1 MYSVLDMNE
10 SYKRHD
16 SAIDQEVKMKTLK
29 LFSAI
34 LMFALFTV
42 FSVTGSAVAEKT
54 IKLHHLNKDDPFDNP
69 TGAMAT
75 VFKSLVEAGTNGSVL
90 VQTFPSGQLGKD
102 QDALQQV
109 KAGVIQ
115 AGIHSVGGFASVY
128 PLIGVLDVPFAFPNI
143 SKTYEVFDGPFGQK
157 LAADIEA
164 KTGLHVLGFGDSGG
178 FFHLTNSKRPIHTP
192 ADMAG
197 VKIRTMGLDT
207 HKAIITAMGGQPAA
221 ISWSEVYTA
230 LQTGVADGQMNPI
243 PIIAFAKFQEV
254 QKYLTLS
261 GHIFAPYVWVM
272 NDAFWNDLTDSEK
285 EVVSS
290 AAISAIVAGRGM
302 GRVIEAS
309 DRGLM
314 ELSKTME
321 VNTLTPA
328 EKEEFRKVAVP
339 EVKKLIS
346 EKFGAEGDEM
356 LNAFL
361 EAVN

>member
-1 MYSVLDMNE
+1 MKALKQLTIVLMLAVFAVV
-10 SYKRHD
+10 SITGT
-16 SAIDQEVKMKTLK
+16 AI
-29 LFSAI
+29 A
-34 LMFALFTV
+34 A
-42 FSVTGSAVAEKT
+42 KT
-54 IKLHHLNKDDPFDNP
+54 IKMHHLNKDDPFDNP

-75 VFKSLVEAGTNGSVL
+75 VFKSLVEAGTNGSVM

-102 QDALQQV
+102 NDALQQV

-115 AGIHSVGGFASVY
+115 AGIHSVGGFASIY
-128 PLIGVLDVPFAFPNI
+128 PLIGILDIPFAFPNI
-143 SKTYEVFDGPFGQK
+143 SKTYEVFDGPFGAK
-157 LAADIEA
+157 LAADINK

-197 VKIRTMGLDT
+197 IKIRTMGLDT

-261 GHIFAPYVWVM
+261 GHIFAPYVWTM
-272 NDAFWNDLTDSEK
+272 NADFWNSLTDSEK
-285 EVVSS
+285 DVVSY
-290 AAISAIVAGRGM
+290 AAQSAIVAGRGM

-309 DRGLM
+309 DRGLT
-314 ELSKTME
+314 ELSKTMK

-328 EKEEFRKVAVP
+328 EKEEFKRVAVP
-339 EVKKLIS
+339 VVKKLIV
-346 EKFGAEGDEM
+346 EKFGAEGEEM
-356 LNAFL
+356 LKAFL
-361 EAVN
+361 DAVK

>member
-1 MYSVLDMNE
+1 
-10 SYKRHD
+10 
-16 SAIDQEVKMKTLK
+16 MKTVKQILVV
-29 LFSAI
+29 LTLAFFVVAGFSST
-34 LMFALFTV
+34 AL
-42 FSVTGSAVAEKT
+42 AAKT

-102 QDALQQV
+102 KDVVQQV

-115 AGIHSVGGFASVY
+115 SGIHSVGGFASVY
-128 PLIGVLDVPFAFPNI
+128 PLIGVLDIPFAFPNI
-143 SKTYEVFDGPFGQK
+143 SKTYEVFDGPFGKK
-157 LAADIEA
+157 LAASIES
-164 KTGLHVLGFGDSGG
+164 KTGLHTVGFGDSGG

-221 ISWSEVYTA
+221 IAWSEVYTA

-272 NDAFWNDLTDSEK
+272 NNDFWNSLTASEK
-285 EVVSS
+285 EVVTY
-290 AAISAIVAGRGM
+290 AAQSAIVAGRGM
-302 GRVIEAS
+302 GRIIEAS
-309 DRGLM
+309 DRGLK
-314 ELSKTME
+314 ELSKTLK
-321 VNTLTPA
+321 VNTLTAA
-328 EKEEFRKVAVP
+328 EKAEFKKVATP
-339 EVKKLIS
+339 AVKKLIV
-346 EKFGAEGDEM
+346 EKFGAEGEELM
-356 LNAFL
+356 NAFL
-361 EAVN
+361 KAVN

>member
-1 MYSVLDMNE
+1 
-10 SYKRHD
+10 
-16 SAIDQEVKMKTLK
+16 MKTVKQMLVV
-29 LFSAI
+29 
-34 LMFALFTV
+34 LMIATFAVVGISSTAM
-42 FSVTGSAVAEKT
+42 AVKT

-75 VFKSLVEAGTNGSVL
+75 VFKSLVEAGTNGSVE

-102 QDALQQV
+102 KDVVQQV

-115 AGIHSVGGFASVY
+115 SGIHSVGGFASAY

-143 SKTYEVFDGPFGQK
+143 SKTYEVFDGPFGKK
-157 LAADIEA
+157 LAADIDK
-164 KTGLHVLGFGDSGG
+164 KTGMHTLGFGDSGG

-192 ADMAG
+192 ADMEG

-272 NDAFWNDLTDSEK
+272 NEDFWNSLSDSEK
-285 EVVSS
+285 DVVEY
-290 AAISAIVAGRGM
+290 AAQSAIVAGRGM

-309 DRGLM
+309 DRGLN
-314 ELSKTME
+314 ELSKNLE
-321 VNTLTPA
+321 VNTLTAA

-339 EVKKLIS
+339 AVKKLIV
-346 EKFGAEGDEM
+346 EKFGPEGEEM
-356 LNAFL
+356 MNAFL
-361 EAVN
+361 EATK

>member
-1 MYSVLDMNE
+1 M
-10 SYKRHD
+10 
-16 SAIDQEVKMKTLK
+16 KMIKQILTITTLALFAVMGVAGTTFAAKTLK
-29 LFSAI
+29 
-34 LMFALFTV
+34 M
-42 FSVTGSAVAEKT
+42 
-54 IKLHHLNKDDPFDNP
+54 HHLNKDDPFDNP

-75 VFKSLVEAGTNGSVL
+75 VFKSLVEAGTNGTVM

-102 QDALQQV
+102 KDVVHQV

-128 PLIGVLDVPFAFPNI
+128 PQIGILDIPFAFPNI
-143 SKTYEVFDGPFGQK
+143 SKTYEVFDGPFGAK
-157 LAADIEA
+157 LASDINK
-164 KTGLHVLGFGDSGG
+164 KTGLYVLGFGDSGG
-178 FFHLTNSKRPIHTP
+178 FFHLTNSKRPIHSP

-207 HKAIITAMGGQPAA
+207 HKAIISAMGGQPAA

-272 NDAFWNDLTDSEK
+272 NKDFWNSLTASEK
-285 EVVSS
+285 AVVTY
-290 AAISAIVAGRGM
+290 AAKSAIVAGRGM
-302 GRVIEAS
+302 GRIIEAS
-309 DRGLM
+309 DRGLKA
-314 ELSKTME
+314 LSKTMK
-321 VNTLTPA
+321 VNTLTAA
-328 EKEEFRKVAVP
+328 EKEKFKQVAVP
-339 EVKKLIS
+339 KVKTLIAK
-346 EKFGAEGDEM
+346 KFGADGEEL

-361 EAVN
+361 DAIK

>member
-1 MYSVLDMNE
+1 MKAVKQMLVILMIALFAVVSVTGT
-10 SYKRHD
+10 
-16 SAIDQEVKMKTLK
+16 AVAAKTLK
-29 LFSAI
+29 
-34 LMFALFTV
+34 M
-42 FSVTGSAVAEKT
+42 
-54 IKLHHLNKDDPFDNP
+54 HHLNKDDPFDNP

-102 QDALQQV
+102 KDVVQQV

-115 AGIHSVGGFASVY
+115 AGIHSVGGFASIY
-128 PLIGVLDVPFAFPNI
+128 PMIGVLDIPFAFENI
-143 SKTYEVFDGPFGQK
+143 SKTYEVFDGPFGAQ
-157 LAADIEA
+157 LAADID
-164 KTGLHVLGFGDSGG
+164 KRTGLHTLGFGDSGG

-272 NDAFWNDLTDSEK
+272 NNDFWNSLTNNEK
-285 EVVSS
+285 YVVSY
-290 AAISAIVAGRGM
+290 AAKSAIVAGRGM
-302 GRVIEAS
+302 GRAIEAS
-309 DRGLM
+309 DRGLK
-314 ELSKTME
+314 ELSKNLK
-321 VNTLTPA
+321 VNTLTAA
-328 EKEEFRKVAVP
+328 EKAEFKKVATP
-339 EVKKLIS
+339 AVKKLII
-346 EKFGAEGDEM
+346 EKFGADGEVL

-361 EAVN
+361 KAVK

>member
-1 MYSVLDMNE
+1 MKAVKQTLVVLM
-10 SYKRHD
+10 
-16 SAIDQEVKMKTLK
+16 V
-29 LFSAI
+29 
-34 LMFALFTV
+34 ALFAM
-42 FSVTGSAVAEKT
+42 TGVVGTASAAKI

-102 QDALQQV
+102 KDVVQQV

-115 AGIHSVGGFASVY
+115 SGIHSVGGFASIY
-128 PLIGVLDVPFAFPNI
+128 PMIGVLDIPFAFPNI
-143 SKTYEVFDGPFGQK
+143 SKTYEVFDGPFGAK
-157 LAADIEA
+157 LAADIDK
-164 KTGLHVLGFGDSGG
+164 KTGLHTLGFGDSGG
-178 FFHLTNSKRPIHTP
+178 FFQLTNSKRPIHSP
-192 ADMAG
+192 ADMKG
-197 VKIRTMGLDT
+197 LKIRTMGLDT

-272 NDAFWNDLTDSEK
+272 NKDFWDSLTDNEK
-285 EVVSS
+285 YVVDY
-290 AAISAIVAGRGM
+290 AAKSAIVAGRGM
-302 GRVIEAS
+302 GRAIEAS
-309 DRGLM
+309 DRGLK

-328 EKEEFRKVAVP
+328 EKAEFKRVATP
-339 EVKKLIS
+339 AVKELIIN
-346 EKFGAEGDEM
+346 KFGDEGKDM
-356 LNAFL
+356 LDAFL
-361 EAVN
+361 KAVE

>member
-1 MYSVLDMNE
+1 
-10 SYKRHD
+10 
-16 SAIDQEVKMKTLK
+16 MKVLK
-29 LFSAI
+29 LLSVVFLAI
-34 LMFALFTV
+34 LFAV
-42 FSVTGSAVAEKT
+42 VSVAGTAVAAKT

-75 VFKSLVEAGTNGSVL
+75 VFKSLVEAGTNGSVT

-102 QDALQQV
+102 KDVLQQV

-115 AGIHSVGGFASVY
+115 AGIHSVGGFASAY
-128 PLIGVLDVPFAFPNI
+128 PLIGILDIPFAFSNI
-143 SKTYEVFDGPFGQK
+143 SKTYEVFDGPFGKQ
-157 LAADIEA
+157 LAADIEK
-164 KTGLHVLGFGDSGG
+164 KTGMHVLGFGDSGG

-272 NDAFWNDLTDSEK
+272 NAKFWDSLSNSEK
-285 EVVSS
+285 GVVAY
-290 AAISAIVAGRGM
+290 AAQSAIVAGRGM

-309 DRGLM
+309 DRGLVA
-314 ELSKTME
+314 LSKTMK
-321 VNTLTPA
+321 VNTLTA
-328 EKEEFRKVAVP
+328 DEKESFRKAAVP
-339 EVKKLIS
+339 AVKKLIV
-346 EKFGAEGDEM
+346 EKFGSEGETL

-361 EAVN
+361 DAVK

>member
-1 MYSVLDMNE
+1 
-10 SYKRHD
+10 
-16 SAIDQEVKMKTLK
+16 MKKIK

-34 LMFALFTV
+34 LMVTLFAFA
-42 FSVTGSAVAEKT
+42 SVAGSALAAKNL
-54 IKLHHLNKDDPFDNP
+54 KLHHLNKDDPFDNP

-75 VFKSLVEAGTNGSVL
+75 VFKSIVEADTNGSVM

-102 QDALQQV
+102 KDALQQV

-128 PLIGVLDVPFAFPNI
+128 PLIGVLDIPFAFSNI
-143 SKTYEVFDGPFGQK
+143 SKTYEVFDGPFGKK
-157 LAADIEA
+157 LAADIEK

-197 VKIRTMGLDT
+197 MKIRTMGLDT

-221 ISWSEVYTA
+221 ISWAEVYTA

-261 GHIFAPYVWVM
+261 GHVFAPYVWTM
-272 NDAFWNDLTDSEK
+272 NGDFWNNLSDSEK
-285 EVVSS
+285 EVVTY
-290 AAISAIVAGRGM
+290 AAQSAIVAGRGI

-309 DRGLM
+309 DRGLV
-314 ELSKTME
+314 ELSKNMK
-321 VNTLTPA
+321 VNTLTA
-328 EKEEFRKVAVP
+328 EEKEEFRKVAVP
-339 EVKKLIS
+339 AVKKLII
-346 EKFGAEGDEM
+346 EKFGPEGEEM

-361 EAVN
+361 EAAK

>member
-1 MYSVLDMNE
+1 MKAANRFALVL
-10 SYKRHD
+10 
-16 SAIDQEVKMKTLK
+16 
-29 LFSAI
+29 SAI
-34 LMFALFTV
+34 LIFVFALSGTV
-42 FSVTGSAVAEKT
+42 MAAKS

-75 VFKSLVEAGTNGSVL
+75 VFKSLVESGTNGAVV

-102 QDALQQV
+102 NDVVQQV
-109 KAGVIQ
+109 KSGVIQ

-143 SKTYEVFDGPFGQK
+143 SKTYEVFDGPFGDK
-157 LAADIEA
+157 LAADITQ

-197 VKIRTMGLDT
+197 LKIRTMGLDT

-254 QKYLTLS
+254 QQYLTLS

-272 NDAFWNDLTDSEK
+272 NADFWNSLTDSEK
-285 EVVSS
+285 DVVAY
-290 AAISAIVAGRGM
+290 AAQSAIVAGRGM

-309 DRGLM
+309 DRGL
-314 ELSKTME
+314 EALSQTMT
-321 VNTLTPA
+321 VNTLTA
-328 EKEEFRKVAVP
+328 DEKEVFRQAAVP
-339 EVKKLIS
+339 AVKTLIV
-346 EKFGAEGDEM
+346 EKFGAEGEAM

-361 EAVN
+361 DAVK

>member
-1 MYSVLDMNE
+1 MKAVKQMLVVLMIVLFAVV
-10 SYKRHD
+10 SLTGT
-16 SAIDQEVKMKTLK
+16 AVAAKTL
-29 LFSAI
+29 
-34 LMFALFTV
+34 
-42 FSVTGSAVAEKT
+42 
-54 IKLHHLNKDDPFDNP
+54 KLHHLNKDDPFDNP

-75 VFKSLVEAGTNGSVL
+75 VFKSLVEAGTNGSVM

-102 QDALQQV
+102 KDVVQQV
-109 KAGVIQ
+109 KGGVIQ

-143 SKTYEVFDGPFGQK
+143 SKTYEVFDGPFGKK
-157 LAADIEA
+157 LAADID
-164 KTGLHVLGFGDSGG
+164 KRTGLHTLGFGDSGG

-192 ADMAG
+192 ADMKG

-221 ISWSEVYTA
+221 IAWSEVYTA

-272 NDAFWNDLTDSEK
+272 NADFWNSLTASEK
-285 EVVSS
+285 DVVTY
-290 AAISAIVAGRGM
+290 AAQSAIVAGRGM
-302 GRVIEAS
+302 GRAIEAS
-309 DRGLM
+309 DRGLK
-314 ELSKTME
+314 ELSKNLK
-321 VNTLTPA
+321 VNTLTTA
-328 EKEEFRKVAVP
+328 EKAEFKRVATP
-339 EVKKLIS
+339 AVKELILK
-346 EKFGAEGDEM
+346 KFGADGEEL

-361 EAVN
+361 KAVK

>member
-1 MYSVLDMNE
+1 
-10 SYKRHD
+10 
-16 SAIDQEVKMKTLK
+16 MKALK
-29 LFSAI
+29 LLSVVFLAI
-34 LMFALFTV
+34 LFAV
-42 FSVTGSAVAEKT
+42 VSVTGTAVAAKT

-75 VFKSLVEAGTNGSVL
+75 VFKSLVEAGTNGSVT

-102 QDALQQV
+102 KDVLQQV

-115 AGIHSVGGFASVY
+115 AGIHSVGGFASAY
-128 PLIGVLDVPFAFPNI
+128 PLIGILDIPFAFSNI
-143 SKTYEVFDGPFGQK
+143 SKTYEVFDGPFGKQ
-157 LAADIEA
+157 LAADIEK
-164 KTGLHVLGFGDSGG
+164 KTGMHVLGFGDSGG

-272 NDAFWNDLTDSEK
+272 NAKFWDSLSNSEK
-285 EVVSS
+285 GVVAY
-290 AAISAIVAGRGM
+290 AAQSAIVAGRGM

-309 DRGLM
+309 DRGLVA
-314 ELSKTME
+314 LSKTMK
-321 VNTLTPA
+321 VNTLTA
-328 EKEEFRKVAVP
+328 DEKESFRKAAVP
-339 EVKKLIS
+339 AVKKLIV
-346 EKFGAEGDEM
+346 EKFGSEGETL

-361 EAVN
+361 DAVK

>member
-1 MYSVLDMNE
+1 M
-10 SYKRHD
+10 K
-16 SAIDQEVKMKTLK
+16 AVKQTLV
-29 LFSAI
+29 I
-34 LMFALFTV
+34 LMVALFAIV
-42 FSVTGSAVAEKT
+42 SVAGTASAAKI

-102 QDALQQV
+102 KDVVQQV

-115 AGIHSVGGFASVY
+115 SGIHSVGGFASIY
-128 PLIGVLDVPFAFPNI
+128 PMIGILDIPFAFPNI
-143 SKTYEVFDGPFGQK
+143 SKTYEVFDGPFGAK
-157 LAADIEA
+157 LAADIDK
-164 KTGLHVLGFGDSGG
+164 KTGLHTIGFGDSGG
-178 FFHLTNSKRPIHTP
+178 FFQLTNSKRPIHTP
-192 ADMAG
+192 ADMKG
-197 VKIRTMGLDT
+197 LKIRTMGLDT
-207 HKAIITAMGGQPAA
+207 HKAIITAMGGQPVA

-272 NDAFWNDLTDSEK
+272 NKDFWDSLTDNEK
-285 EVVSS
+285 YVVNY
-290 AAISAIVAGRGM
+290 AAKSAIVAGRGM
-302 GRVIEAS
+302 GRAIEAS
-309 DRGLM
+309 DRGLK

-328 EKEEFRKVAVP
+328 EKAEFKRVATP
-339 EVKKLIS
+339 AVKQLIV
-346 EKFGAEGDEM
+346 EKFGDDGKDM

-361 EAVN
+361 QAVE

>member
-1 MYSVLDMNE
+1 MKAVKLLSVVFM
-10 SYKRHD
+10 
-16 SAIDQEVKMKTLK
+16 VV
-29 LFSAI
+29 LFS
-34 LMFALFTV
+34 V
-42 FSVTGSAVAEKT
+42 VSVTGTALAAKT
-54 IKLHHLNKDDPFDNP
+54 MKLHHLNKDDPFDNP

-102 QDALQQV
+102 KDALQQV
-109 KAGVIQ
+109 KAGVIES
-115 AGIHSVGGFASVY
+115 GIHSVGGFASIY
-128 PLIGVLDVPFAFPNI
+128 PLIGILDVPFAFSNI

-157 LAADIEA
+157 LAADIEK
-164 KTGLHVLGFGDSGG
+164 KTGLHMLGFGDSGG

-192 ADMAG
+192 ADMDG

-261 GHIFAPYVWVM
+261 GHIFAPYVWTM
-272 NDAFWNDLTDSEK
+272 NDKFWNSLTESEK
-285 EVVSS
+285 EVVTY
-290 AAISAIVAGRGM
+290 AAQSAIVAGRGM

-309 DRGLM
+309 DRGLA
-314 ELSKTME
+314 ELSKTLE
-321 VNTLTPA
+321 VNTLTAA
-328 EKEEFRKVAVP
+328 EKEEFKKVAVP
-339 EVKKLIS
+339 AVKTIIV
-346 EKFGAEGDEM
+346 EKFGPEGEEM
-356 LNAFL
+356 LGAFL
-361 EAVN
+361 EAVK